1 MKHAFFKKVA
11 GIVLA
16 GVMAVSM
23 AGCGESAKEAQQSA
37 ALRMDVVS
45 TGTQAIPAYVM
56 QQKDLAKK
64 YGIDLQIHENSG
76 AWGAEWTSMKTG
88 EIDCMITAWTYVAMN
103 EEACETVCAAPMFGW
118 GNSVITGKDSGI
130 EGLAD
135 LKGKNLGVYQTTALD
150 WVLMCAAAKQEYG
163 FNPADENE
171 VSEAAAGLLG
181 GMLEQGNI
189 DAALSYADTNVI
201 LGAQDTYE
209 VIFNMGDCLD
219 ILGLNKE
226 TPFLFYT
233 FSKSY
238 YEEHPETVASF
249 VQMYEEV
256 YDILMEDDDIWK
268 DIAADCFGV
277 EDEAAVPALRDTIRA
292 CILRE
297 NTEDTEKQCED
308 MLQWCIDNG
317 YEELIGISDIPDGI
331 FIVE

>member
-1 MKHAFFKKVA
+1 MKKHFIKKVT
-11 GIVLA
+11 GMILVGMLVLA
-16 GVMAVSM
+16 I
-23 AGCGESAKEAQQSA
+23 AGCGKNEETVGETVP
-37 ALRMDVVS
+37 LRIDVVS
-45 TGTQAIPAYVM
+45 TGTQAIPVYVM
-56 QQKDLAKK
+56 QKLNLAEK

-88 EIDCMITAWTYVAMN
+88 EVDCIITAWTYTAMN
-103 EEACETVCAAPMFGW
+103 YEACETVCVAPMFGW

-130 EGLAD
+130 EGLGD

-150 WVLMCAAAKQEYG
+150 WVLMCAAAEQQYG
-163 FNPADENE
+163 FNPSEENE

-201 LGAQDTYE
+201 LGAQDGYE
-209 VIFNMGDCLD
+209 VIFNMGDCLNV
-219 ILGLNKE
+219 LGLDEE

-238 YEEHPETVASF
+238 YEEHPETVKAF

-256 YDILMEDDDIWK
+256 YDTLMEDDDIWK
-268 DIAADCFGV
+268 DIASDCFGV
-277 EDEAAVPALRDTIRA
+277 TDEAAVPALRDTIRA

-297 NTEDTEKQCED
+297 NTEETEKQCAN
-308 MLQWCIDNG
+308 MLQWCLDNG
-317 YEELIGISDIPDGI
+317 YQELIGIENIPEGI